1 MPISGIVLVVWWF
14 CFCFLSG
21 FSEGVLDECCIS
33 YWHAWLCV
41 HGGMLAAVQSRV
53 KGRSGGEN
61 FRNLQEW
68 RRGREVVPSVLF
80 QC

>member
-1 MPISGIVLVVWWF
+1 MPVSGIVLVVWWF

-53 KGRSGGEN
+53 KGRSGEKILGIYRSGE
-61 FRNLQEW
+61 
-68 RRGREVVPSVLF
+68 GGGKLF
-80 QC
+80 LVF